1 SAASSPPS
9 CCWARFTTANAWAG
23 ATSCWRTAGTRWP
36 RRPRRPR
43 SVEARV
49 ALATAYCLGRGKP
62 KDPAQAV
69 HSYREA
75 AKPGDVGA
83 QHVLASMYERGDG
96 VDADLPLARY
106 WYDIAAHNG
115 DEAAPGK
122 VKEIDARLAVRP
134 G

>member
-1 SAASSPPS
+1 M
-9 CCWARFTTANAWAG
+9 
-23 ATSCWRTAGTRWP
+23 
-36 RRPRRPR
+36 
-43 SVEARV
+43 
-49 ALATAYCLGRGKP
+49 
-62 KDPAQAV
+62 